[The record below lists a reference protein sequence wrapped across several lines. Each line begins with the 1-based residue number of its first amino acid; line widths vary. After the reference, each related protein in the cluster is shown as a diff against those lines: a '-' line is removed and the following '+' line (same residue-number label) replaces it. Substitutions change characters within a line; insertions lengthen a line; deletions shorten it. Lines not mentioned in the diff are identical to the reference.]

1 LKWRKCYR
9 LYLERQHLTEIGLKK
24 ILNIINSLRD

>member
-24 ILNIINSLRD
+24 NIEYHK